1 MSMEDVE
8 ILAVAKKFAKKY
20 AQDGTIHSISVNGAS
35 QTITD
40 EGAVNLDV
48 ADNLIT
54 DSQWTALA
62 SLWAVE

>member
-8 ILAVAKKFAKKY
+8 ILAIARKYAKKY
-20 AQDGTIHSISVNGAS
+20 AKDGTIHSISVNGAR

-40 EGAVNLDV
+40 EGVVNLNV

-54 DSQWTALA
+54 DSQWTELA
-62 SLWAVE
+62 TLWAVE

>member
-1 MSMEDVE
+1 MSLSDVE
-8 ILAVAKKFAKKY
+8 ILAIAKKYAKKY
-20 AQDGTIHSISVNGAS
+20 AQDGTIHSISVNGVS

-40 EGAVNLDV
+40 GGVVNLDV